1 MQDLFPFKEI
11 VKIDWNGLLCS
22 YIKGRGFRF
31 GCHPAPPHPY
41 HTMVLQPNFAKRTD
55 IENAPPST
63 HSKGLAGRLHSSI
76 HDTSRRRR
84 ARTSG
89 VSLTS
94 KYALEQAKRR
104 TANKSKTSPYVR
116 FTFTAV
122 PTSLDVEMN
131 DATRSPISGPRSIPI
146 SFPRTLGRPEFKEV
160 SSEAL
165 QAVDPSLVDLDIN
178 HIRETL
184 QEFGPE

>member
-1 MQDLFPFKEI
+1 
-11 VKIDWNGLLCS
+11 
-22 YIKGRGFRF
+22 
-31 GCHPAPPHPY
+31 
-41 HTMVLQPNFAKRTD
+41 MVLRPNFAKRSD
-55 IENAPPST
+55 VENAPPPI
-63 HSKGLAGRLHSSI
+63 HSKGLAARLHSSI
-76 HDTSRRRR
+76 YDTSRRRR
-84 ARTSG
+84 VRTSG

-104 TANKSKTSPYVR
+104 TTNKSKASSYVR

-131 DATRSPISGPRSIPI
+131 DATRLSTSGPSSIPVG
-146 SFPRTLGRPEFKEV
+146 FPRTLGRPEFKEI
-160 SSEAL
+160 SSESL
-165 QAVDPSLVDLDIN
+165 QAVDPLLVDTDIN

>member
-1 MQDLFPFKEI
+1 
-11 VKIDWNGLLCS
+11 
-22 YIKGRGFRF
+22 
-31 GCHPAPPHPY
+31 
-41 HTMVLQPNFAKRTD
+41 MVLQPNFAKRTD
-55 IENAPPST
+55 VENTPPST

-76 HDTSRRRR
+76 YDTSRRRR
-84 ARTSG
+84 ARASG

-104 TANKSKTSPYVR
+104 TANKSKASAYVR

-131 DATRSPISGPRSIPI
+131 DASPSTSGPRSIPI

-160 SSEAL
+160 SLEAL
-165 QAVDPSLVDLDIN
+165 QAVDPSLVDTDII

>member
-1 MQDLFPFKEI
+1 
-11 VKIDWNGLLCS
+11 
-22 YIKGRGFRF
+22 
-31 GCHPAPPHPY
+31 
-41 HTMVLQPNFAKRTD
+41 MVLQPNFAKRTD
-55 IENAPPST
+55 VENAPPST
-63 HSKGLAGRLHSSI
+63 LPKGLAGRLHSSI
-76 HDTSRRRR
+76 YDTSRRRR

-89 VSLTS
+89 VSHTS

-104 TANKSKTSPYVR
+104 TATKSKASAYVR

-131 DATRSPISGPRSIPI
+131 DATRSLTSVPKSIPI

-165 QAVDPSLVDLDIN
+165 QAVDPSLVDTDIN

-184 QEFGPE
+184 QDFGPE

>member
-1 MQDLFPFKEI
+1 
-11 VKIDWNGLLCS
+11 
-22 YIKGRGFRF
+22 
-31 GCHPAPPHPY
+31 
-41 HTMVLQPNFAKRTD
+41 MVLQANFAKRTVTD
-55 IENAPPST
+55 VENAPPST

-76 HDTSRRRR
+76 YDTSRRRR

-94 KYALEQAKRR
+94 KYAIEQAKRR
-104 TANKSKTSPYVR
+104 TANKSKTSESAYVR

-131 DATRSPISGPRSIPI
+131 DATRPSASGPRSIPI

-165 QAVDPSLVDLDIN
+165 QSVDPSLVDTDIN

-184 QEFGPE
+184 QELGPE